1 MTERRGGRKRLKN
14 TEIWDKYEKGK
25 NYLYKKS
32 IIEDTSKNWDF
43 YLGNQ
48 WRYLSRSS
56 DDEMP
61 QHNIIKGIVKYKCAV
76 VSQNSMT
83 AKFSSMNDDF
93 NLSDKL
99 DKVFDYNWE
108 RAKMDSKLWDIVK
121 ASCIQGDSY
130 LFFPYDDITKP
141 ELISNTDVF
150 FADEQERDIQKQEYI
165 IIYERLPLSEIKER
179 AEANGIVDV
188 QFTGDSDT
196 TTDEVNDKCAC
207 LIYLTKKNGIVHIT
221 RSTQNVVFEPER
233 PIQAVRD
240 GVPFGVGLRSYPLVS
255 YIWERVPYSARGCS
269 EVKYLIDNQI
279 SINRNLARRAIS
291 IKTSA
296 FPKLVYN
303 SDYLTNPKDLDMAG
317 AIIGIKGGTTQ
328 ALDSIVRYLQPQP
341 LSPDAANYTNEMVNL
356 TRTFAGAG
364 DIATG
369 QVNPERTSGAAI
381 IAIKDQSEM
390 PLNEQIATLKQFVE
404 DLALVWFDIWIA
416 YNPTNLHL
424 IYYNGEERIQDD
436 ISTEQLE
443 QLKLDVRIDVSKNSP
458 WSQLAEQQQLDNMLN
473 MKFISFEEYIDLSK
487 STPMFN
493 KNKFK
498 NMLNKRTESV
508 KMDIAPIALKMEE
521 EM

>member
-1 MTERRGGRKRLKN
+1 
-14 TEIWDKYEKGK
+14 
-25 NYLYKKS
+25 
-32 IIEDTSKNWDF
+32 
-43 YLGNQ
+43 
-48 WRYLSRSS
+48 
-56 DDEMP
+56 
-61 QHNIIKGIVKYKCAV
+61 
-76 VSQNSMT
+76 
-83 AKFSSMNDDF
+83 
-93 NLSDKL
+93 
-99 DKVFDYNWE
+99 
-108 RAKMDSKLWDIVK
+108 
-121 ASCIQGDSY
+121 
-130 LFFPYDDITKP
+130 
-141 ELISNTDVF
+141 
-150 FADEQERDIQKQEYI
+150 
-165 IIYERLPLSEIKER
+165 
-179 AEANGIVDV
+179 
-188 QFTGDSDT
+188 
-196 TTDEVNDKCAC
+196 
-207 LIYLTKKNGIVHIT
+207 
-221 RSTQNVVFEPER
+221 
-233 PIQAVRD
+233 
-240 GVPFGVGLRSYPLVS
+240 
-255 YIWERVPYSARGCS
+255 
-269 EVKYLIDNQI
+269 
-279 SINRNLARRAIS
+279 
-291 IKTSA
+291 
-296 FPKLVYN
+296 
-303 SDYLTNPKDLDMAG
+303 MAG

-473 MKFISFEEYIDLSK
+473 MKFVSFEEYIDLSK

-508 KMDIAPIALKMEE
+508 KMDIAPTALKMEE